1 MLRKRIFRA
10 LRVLAPGVGCL
21 VAALSPASADRASLT
36 VEQSV
41 IGQTNV
47 LRTPDHEQGD
57 GSYEVRPRLRFER
70 PAGDLQYLL
79 EYAPTYDVY
88 FRTDGIDGFDQYGQ
102 GRASFSPWST
112 GTAFVHTDLAY
123 YRSIRSDTVTGP
135 SGALELIPNVSGR
148 VFRAIA
154 DAGYEHRLTPTTT
167 AKGTIDFASYDYS
180 TATNP
185 DSLGFG
191 GELKLVHEL
200 ERTFAAGVYA
210 AASYREFDELSS
222 QPESYNTVFQGGP
235 VLRFLP
241 TPTLVF
247 EGQAGP
253 AWVSIHRDPF
263 GDRVVPQ
270 FRTVAS
276 GGGIAAAVF
285 SNCGTF
291 AGFPLLSQCP
301 LAPANFFAGDLA
313 TPTTIVNYPGSSDS
327 YDDDVLDGFARF
339 LARHEEEWGSES
351 IEYFRGEEASS
362 GGGATSIRD
371 SVTAAVELDAGDNW
385 SFRVRGNWNQ
395 RETRERFDRTEVV
408 AVQSARIADTFQP
421 LAEAQGGLEA
431 QGLIVVARERRKT
444 TQYWADARLRR
455 QITPALSADLEL
467 RYLYQ
472 DRSGSFSDVND
483 FEDWKGVITLRY
495 ELPALDY

>member
-1 MLRKRIFRA
+1 MPSPRFLCA
-10 LRVLAPGVGCL
+10 LRLLATSAGCL
-21 VAALSPASADRASLT
+21 VVALSPASADRASLT

-57 GSYEVRPRLRFER
+57 GAYEVRPRVRFER

-88 FRTDGIDGFDQYGQ
+88 FRTDDIDGFDQYGQ
-102 GRASFSPWST
+102 GRASFSPWPT
-112 GTAFVHTDLAY
+112 GEAFVHTDLAY
-123 YRSIRSDTVTGP
+123 YRSIRSDSVTGP

-148 VFRAIA
+148 VFRALA

-167 AKGTIDFASYDYS
+167 AKGTIDFASYDY
-180 TATNP
+180 TTETNP

-191 GELKLVHEL
+191 GELQLLHEL
-200 ERTFAAGVYA
+200 DRTFSAGVYGG
-210 AASYREFDELSS
+210 ASYRKFEELAS
-222 QPESYNTVFQGGP
+222 QPESYNTVLQGGP
-235 VLRFLP
+235 VVRFLIS
-241 TPTLVF
+241 PTLVL

-253 AWVSIHRDPF
+253 AWVSIHRDEP
-263 GDRVVPQ
+263 GVLVVPQ

-276 GGGIAAAVF
+276 GGGIDAAVF
-285 SNCGTF
+285 SDCGTF
-291 AGFPLLSQCP
+291 AGLPLLSQCP
-301 LAPANFFAGDLA
+301 LAPANNFAGDL
-313 TPTTIVNYPGSSDS
+313 TPTTTVGAPGSSES
-327 YDDDVLDGFARF
+327 FDDDVVDGFARF
-339 LARHEEEWGSES
+339 LLRHEETWGSES

-371 SVTAAVELDAGDNW
+371 SVTGAVELEAGKSW

-408 AVQSARIADTFQP
+408 AAQSARIADTLQP
-421 LAEAQGGLEA
+421 LAEAQGL
-431 QGLIVVARERRKT
+431 VVIARERRKT
-444 TQYWADARLRR
+444 TQYWADVRLSR
-455 QITPALSADLEL
+455 QITTALSADLEV

-472 DRSGSFSDVND
+472 DRNGSFSDVND
-483 FEDWKGVITLRY
+483 FEDWKGVFTLRY
-495 ELPALDY
+495 ALPALDY

>member
-1 MLRKRIFRA
+1 MLPKSLLRA
-10 LRVLAPGVGCL
+10 LALVAPGVGCL
-21 VAALSPASADRASLT
+21 LAVPPASADRASLT

-70 PAGDLQYLL
+70 PVGDLQYLL

-102 GRASFSPWST
+102 GRVAYSPWPT
-112 GTAFVHTDLAY
+112 GNAFVHTDLAY
-123 YRSIRSDTVTGP
+123 YRSIRSDSVTAP
-135 SGALELIPNVSGR
+135 SGSVELIPNVNGR
-148 VFRAIA
+148 VFRALA

-167 AKGTIDFASYDYS
+167 AKSKIEFASYEYS
-180 TATNP
+180 TSNNT

-191 GELKLVHEL
+191 GELQLLHEL
-200 ERTFAAGVYA
+200 DRTFVAGVYGG
-210 AASYREFDELSS
+210 ASYRRFDEQSS

-235 VLRFLP
+235 VVRFLP

-253 AWVSIHRDPF
+253 AYISIHRDEV
-263 GDRVVPQ
+263 GDQVVSQ
-270 FRTVAS
+270 FRTVGRS
-276 GGGIAAAVF
+276 GGIDAAIF

-291 AGFPLLSQCP
+291 AGFPLLAQCP
-301 LAPANFFAGDLA
+301 LAPANFANSISDL
-313 TPTTIVNYPGSSDS
+313 TIPTRLVSYPGSSES
-327 YDDDVLDGFARF
+327 YDDDTLDGFARF
-339 LARHEEEWGSES
+339 LLRHEEEWGSES

-362 GGGATSIRD
+362 GGGATAVRD
-371 SVTAAVELDAGDNW
+371 SVTAAVELDAGKNW

-395 RETRERFDRTEVV
+395 RQTRERFDRTEVV
-408 AVQSARIADTFQP
+408 AAQSTTTFADTFQP
-421 LAEAQGGLEA
+421 LAEAQGLVLVG
-431 QGLIVVARERRKT
+431 RERRKT

-455 QITPALSADLEL
+455 QITTALSVDLEV
-467 RYLYQ
+467 RYLNQ
-472 DRSGSFSDVND
+472 DKTGSFSDVD
-483 FEDWKGVITLRY
+483 DYEDWKGVLTLRY
-495 ELPALDY
+495 ALPALDY